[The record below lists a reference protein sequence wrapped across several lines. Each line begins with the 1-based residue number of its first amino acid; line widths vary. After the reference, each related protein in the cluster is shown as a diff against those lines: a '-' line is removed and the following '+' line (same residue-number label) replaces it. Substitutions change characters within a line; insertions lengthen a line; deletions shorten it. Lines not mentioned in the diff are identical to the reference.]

1 MESCFPAEKM
11 TGLIESASHEFS
23 DFFPGRSCFRNHPVR
38 NLESVKHPRP
48 DLNPGV
54 YSGIDRFLVK
64 SGRVIEKHLI
74 FAYVY
79 QHRRKSGH
87 VSFLLQQVEKPKTLK
102 HPSSRS

>member
-11 TGLIESASHEFS
+11 PGLIETASHVFS
-23 DFFPGRSCFRNHPVR
+23 DFLPGSSCFRNDPVR
-38 NLESVKHPRP
+38 DLESVKHPGP
-48 DLNPGV
+48 DLNAGV
-54 YSGIDRFLVK
+54 DSGIDSFLVNC
-64 SGRVIEKHLI
+64 SRVIEKHLI